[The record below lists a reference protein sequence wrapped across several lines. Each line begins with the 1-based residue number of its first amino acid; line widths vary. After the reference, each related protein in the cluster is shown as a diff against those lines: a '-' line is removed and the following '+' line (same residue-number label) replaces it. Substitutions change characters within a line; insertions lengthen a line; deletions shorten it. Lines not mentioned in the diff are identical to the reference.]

1 MENLIQVKDLT
12 HVYSDNNSGKNYGIK
27 DITFS
32 VKNGEL
38 IILAGKNGS
47 GKTTLLR
54 HINGLLYAT
63 SGEILISGT
72 EIQKNIL
79 EIRKKIGMVFQDA
92 DSQIV
97 GETVFDE
104 VCFGPENLKW
114 ERKLIN
120 EKVTSTLKLLGLA
133 QLSDRNP
140 ATLSGGEKRKLA
152 IAGILVME
160 PEVILFDE
168 PFSNLDYPS
177 ASNLLSL
184 ITKLNQKGITII
196 IATHDIEK
204 IIDQASRM
212 IIMADGQIKQDDV
225 PSKLIKITEQ
235 YGIREPCSS
244 KLNLGITSW
253 VN

>member
-1 MENLIQVKDLT
+1 MQVKNLS
-12 HVYSDNNSGKNYGIK
+12 HVYSNNNSDKNYGIK

-32 VKNGEL
+32 VKSGEL

-54 HINGLLYAT
+54 HLNGLLFGT
-63 SGEILISGT
+63 SGEILVSNT
-72 EIQKNIL
+72 LIQKNIV

-114 ERKLIN
+114 ERKIIN
-120 EKVTSTLKLLGLA
+120 DKVKSTLDLLGLT

-140 ATLSGGEKRKLA
+140 ATLSGGEKRKVA
-152 IAGILVME
+152 IAGVLVME
-160 PEVILFDE
+160 PDVILFDE

-177 ASNLLSL
+177 ALNLLSL
-184 ITKLNQKGITII
+184 ITNLNQKGITII

-204 IIDQASRM
+204 IIDKASRM
-212 IIMADGQIKQDDV
+212 IIMADGQIKQDDA
-225 PSKLIKITEQ
+225 PYKLIKITEQ

-244 KLNLGITSW
+244 KHNLGIIGW
-253 VN
+253 AN

>member
-1 MENLIQVKDLT
+1 MESLIQVKNLT
-12 HVYSDNNSGKNYGIK
+12 HIYSDNKYGIK
-27 DITFS
+27 DISFS
-32 VKNGEL
+32 VKKGEF

-54 HINGLLYAT
+54 HLNGLLSAT
-63 SGEILISGT
+63 SGEILISGSLI
-72 EIQKNIL
+72 EKNIV

-114 ERKLIN
+114 KRKLIN
-120 EKVTSTLKLLGLA
+120 EKVKSTLELLGLT
-133 QLSDRNP
+133 QLADRNP

-152 IAGILVME
+152 IAGVLVME
-160 PEVILFDE
+160 PDVILFDE
-168 PFSNLDYPS
+168 PFSNLDYHA

-184 ITKLNQKGITII
+184 ITKLNKNKITII

-204 IIDQASRM
+204 VIYRATRM
-212 IIMADGQIKQDDV
+212 IIMDDGHIKQDEA
-225 PSKLIKITEQ
+225 PEKLIKITEK

-244 KLNLGITSW
+244 KLNLGIINW
-253 VN
+253 AN